1 MQKLNKDSSRI
12 SVLNG
17 SQIGIEFEFYSNLE
31 LEETQ
36 KALSKLLNRKIRLE
50 DKAHSDFQPSKEVF
64 KMEPDMSGGK
74 GLIELVT
81 GAMPYRDARLVII
94 KMLGW
99 IRENGYTTDRA
110 SIHLNMS
117 FNPDY
122 LEDKMMISKMNVLKF
137 ILEFDEKRVYKYF
150 PKREN
155 STYAKSIKWVM
166 PKHEAFYYNENLISS
181 DNFTFANTK
190 YYGINFEK
198 AQKNYLE
205 FRYIGGKDYE
215 KRQEDILHL
224 AEMFIMSVW
233 KSCFNPVFTPE
244 NKIEMKRIL
253 QKNAPLMEML
263 KDHTAVNKHWPK
275 IHILVDLQDH
285 PSVIG
290 VQWNRFKTKVLDLL
304 ANGGLEEGV
313 INYDSDYGSVQVK
326 DGKFKVAYL
335 LEGFEFVNCELA
347 GNIENCGIYACKVT
361 GAQIL
366 RSNLYQGTEVMDS
379 KVESS
384 FVHGSCTLKNC
395 YVFGKDGI
403 FKGKMEGG
411 IFREGYVGPHA
422 RFSDDTEVIV
432 SKKIKT

>member
-31 LEETQ
+31 VEETQ

-122 LEDKMMISKMNVLKF
+122 LSDPLMISKMNILKF

-150 PKREN
+150 PNREN

-166 PKHEAFYYNENLISS
+166 PKHEAFYYNEDLISS

-215 KRQEDILHL
+215 KRADDILHL

-335 LEGFEFVNCELA
+335 LDGFEFVNCELA

-395 YVFGKDGI
+395 FVFGKDGI

>member
-1 MQKLNKDSSRI
+1 MQKLNRDSSRI
-12 SVLNG
+12 SILNG
-17 SQIGIEFEFYSNLE
+17 SQIGVEFEFYSNLE

-36 KALSKLLNRKIRLE
+36 NSLSKLLNRKIRLE
-50 DKAHSDFQPSKEVF
+50 DKAHSDFQPSNEVF

-74 GLIELVT
+74 GLVELVT

-122 LEDKMMISKMNVLKF
+122 LDDGMMISKMNILKF

-150 PKREN
+150 PNREN

-215 KRQEDILHL
+215 KRAEDILHL

-233 KSCFNPVFTPE
+233 KSCFNPSFTPE

-253 QKNAPLMEML
+253 QKNAPLVEML

-275 IHILVDLQDH
+275 IHILVDLQDN
-285 PSVIG
+285 PQVIE

-304 ANGGLEEGV
+304 SNGGMEEGV
-313 INYDSDYGSVQVK
+313 INYDSDYSVVQVK
-326 DGKFKVAYL
+326 DGKFKTAYL
-335 LEGFEFVNCELA
+335 LDGFEFVNCELA
-347 GNIENCGIYACKVT
+347 GNIENSGLYSCKVQ

-395 YVFGKDGI
+395 YVFGRDGI

-422 RFSDDTEVIV
+422 RFSDETEVIV

>member
-1 MQKLNKDSSRI
+1 MQKLNRDSSRI
-12 SVLNG
+12 SILNG
-17 SQIGIEFEFYSNLE
+17 SQIGVEFEFYSNLE

-36 KALSKLLNRKIRLE
+36 KSLSKLLNRKIRLE
-50 DKAHSDFQPSKEVF
+50 DKAHSDFQPSNEVF

-74 GLIELVT
+74 GLVELVT
-81 GAMPYRDARLVII
+81 GAMQYRDARIVII

-99 IRENGYTTDRA
+99 IRANGYTTDRA

-122 LEDKMMISKMNVLKF
+122 LGDKMMISKMNILKF

-150 PKREN
+150 PNREN

-205 FRYIGGKDYE
+205 FRYVGGKDYE
-215 KRQEDILHL
+215 KKTDDILHL

-233 KSCFNPVFTPE
+233 KSCFNPTFTPE

-263 KDHTAVNKHWPK
+263 KDYTAVNKHWPK
-275 IHILVDLQDH
+275 IHILVDLQDN
-285 PSVIG
+285 PQVIE
-290 VQWNRFKTKVLDLL
+290 VQWARFKTKVLDLL
-304 ANGGLEEGV
+304 AHGGMEEGI
-313 INYDSDYGSVQVK
+313 INYDSDYSEVQVK
-326 DGKFKVAYL
+326 DGKFKTAYL
-335 LEGFEFVNCELA
+335 LDGFEFVNCELS
-347 GNIENCGIYACKVT
+347 GNIENSGIYSCKIT

-366 RSNLYQGTEVMDS
+366 RSNLYQGTEVWDS

-384 FVHGSCTLKNC
+384 FVHGSCTLNNC

-403 FKGKMEGG
+403 FKGRMEGG
-411 IFREGYVGPHA
+411 IFREGGVGPHA
-422 RFSDDTEVIV
+422 RFSKETEVIV
-432 SKKIKT
+432 SKKIKA

>member
-12 SVLNG
+12 SVLNA

-31 LEETQ
+31 VDETQ

-50 DKAHSDFQPSKEVF
+50 DKAHSDFQPSAEVF

-94 KMLGW
+94 RMLGW

-122 LEDKMMISKMNVLKF
+122 LADKMMISKMNVLKF

-150 PKREN
+150 PNREN

-215 KRQEDILHL
+215 KRQDDILHL

-233 KSCFNPVFTPE
+233 KSCFNPRFTPE

-253 QKNAPLMEML
+253 KKNEPLMDML
-263 KDHTAVNKHWPK
+263 KDYNAVNKHWPK
-275 IHILVDLQDH
+275 IHILVDLQDN
-285 PSVIG
+285 PQVIE
-290 VQWNRFKTKVLDLL
+290 VQWNRFKKKVLELL
-304 ANGGLEEGV
+304 AHGGLEEGI

-326 DGKFKVAYL
+326 DGKFKTAYL
-335 LEGFEFVNCELA
+335 LDGFEFVNCELS
-347 GNIENCGIYACKVT
+347 GNIENSWIYGCNVK

-366 RSNLYQGTEVMDS
+366 RSNLYQGTEVYDS

-384 FVHGSCTLKNC
+384 FVHGSCTLNNC
-395 YVFGKDGI
+395 YVFGRDGI
-403 FKGKMEGG
+403 FKGRMNGG
-411 IFREGYVGPHA
+411 IFREGGVGPHA
-422 RFSDDTEVIV
+422 RFDNTEVIV
-432 SKKIKT
+432 STKIK

>member
-31 LEETQ
+31 VEETQ

-122 LEDKMMISKMNVLKF
+122 LADKMMISKMNILKF

-166 PKHEAFYYNENLISS
+166 PKNEAFYYNENLISS

-335 LEGFEFVNCELA
+335 LDGFEFVNCELA

-395 YVFGKDGI
+395 FVFGKDGI

>member
-1 MQKLNKDSSRI
+1 MQKLNRDSSRI
-12 SVLNG
+12 SILNG

-36 KALSKLLNRKIRLE
+36 KSLSKLLNRKIRLE
-50 DKAHSDFQPSKEVF
+50 DKAHSDFQPSNEVF

-74 GLIELVT
+74 GLVELVT

-122 LEDKMMISKMNVLKF
+122 LDDGMMISKMNILKF

-150 PKREN
+150 PNREN

-166 PKHEAFYYNENLISS
+166 PKHEAFYYNEDLISS

-215 KRQEDILHL
+215 KRAEDILHL

-233 KSCFNPVFTPE
+233 KSCFNPSFTPE

-253 QKNAPLMEML
+253 QKNAPLVEML
-263 KDHTAVNKHWPK
+263 KDYTAVNKHWPK
-275 IHILVDLQDH
+275 IHILVDLQDN
-285 PSVIG
+285 PQVIE
-290 VQWNRFKTKVLDLL
+290 VQWSRFKTQILDLL
-304 ANGGLEEGV
+304 SNGGMEEGI
-313 INYDSDYGSVQVK
+313 INYDSDYSVVQVK
-326 DGKFKVAYL
+326 DGKFKTAYL
-335 LEGFEFVNCELA
+335 LDGFEFVNCELA
-347 GNIENCGIYACKVT
+347 GNIENSGIYSCKVQ

-366 RSNLYQGTEVMDS
+366 RSNLYQGTEVVDS

-395 YVFGKDGI
+395 YVFGRDGI

-422 RFSDDTEVIV
+422 RFSDETEVVV

>member
-64 KMEPDMSGGK
+64 KMEPDMSGGA

-122 LEDKMMISKMNVLKF
+122 LEDKMMISKMNILKF

-205 FRYIGGKDYE
+205 FRYIGGKGYE

-335 LEGFEFVNCELA
+335 LDGFEFVNCELA
-347 GNIENCGIYACKVT
+347 GNIENCGIYSCKVT

>member
-1 MQKLNKDSSRI
+1 MQKLNQKSERSSI
-12 SVLNG
+12 LNG
-17 SQIGIEFEFYSNLE
+17 SQMGIEFEFYSNLE
-31 LEETQ
+31 LDET
-36 KALSKLLNRKIRLE
+36 KESVSKLLNRKIKLE
-50 DKAHSDFQPSKEVF
+50 DKAHSDFQPSAEVF

-81 GAMPYRDARLVII
+81 GPMPYRSARVVIM
-94 KMLGW
+94 KMLAW
-99 IRENGYTTDRA
+99 IKENGYTTDRA

-122 LEDKMMISKMNVLKF
+122 LEDANMVSKMNILKF

-150 PKREN
+150 PNREN

-181 DNFTFANTK
+181 DNFSFANTK

-215 KRQEDILHL
+215 KRFDDIMHL
-224 AEMFIMSVW
+224 AESFIMAVW
-233 KSCFNPVFTPE
+233 RSCYSPVFTTE
-244 NKIEMKRIL
+244 NKIELKRIL
-253 QKNAPLMEML
+253 DKNRPLMEML
-263 KDHTAVNKHWPK
+263 KDYSAVNKYWPK
-275 IHILVDLQDH
+275 INILVDLQDAEQ
-285 PSVIG
+285 VIR
-290 VQWNRFKTKVLDLL
+290 VQWNRFKKKVLELL
-304 ANGGLEEGV
+304 SEGSLESGT
-313 INYDSDYGSVQVK
+313 INYDSDYSVVQVK
-326 DGKFKVAYL
+326 DGIFKTAYL
-335 LEGFEFVNCELA
+335 LNDFEFIDCEIS
-347 GNIENCGIYACKVT
+347 GNIENSEIYGGKVT

-366 RSNLYQGTEVMDS
+366 RSNLYKGTEVMDS

-384 FVHGSCTLKNC
+384 YVHGSCTLKNC
-395 YVFGKDGI
+395 FVFGKDGI

-411 IFREGYVGPHA
+411 IFREGGVGPHA
-422 RFSDDTEVIV
+422 RFSNETEVIV

>member
-1 MQKLNKDSSRI
+1 MQKLNQKSERSSI
-12 SVLNG
+12 LNG

-31 LEETQ
+31 LDET
-36 KALSKLLNRKIRLE
+36 KESLSKLLNRKIKLE
-50 DKAHSDFQPSKEVF
+50 DKAHSDFQPSAEVF
-64 KMEPDMSGGK
+64 KMEPDMSGGI

-81 GAMPYRDARLVII
+81 GPMPYRSARVVIM

-122 LEDKMMISKMNVLKF
+122 LEDIDMVSKMNILKF

-150 PKREN
+150 PNREN

-166 PKHEAFYYNENLISS
+166 PKNEAFYYNENLISS

-215 KRQEDILHL
+215 KRYDDIMHL
-224 AEMFIMSVW
+224 AESFIMAVW
-233 KSCFNPVFTPE
+233 RSCYSPVFTTE
-244 NKIEMKRIL
+244 NKIELKRIL
-253 QKNAPLMEML
+253 DKNRPLMEML
-263 KDHTAVNKHWPK
+263 KDYSAVNKYWPK
-275 IHILVDLQDH
+275 INILVDLQDAEQ
-285 PSVIG
+285 IIR
-290 VQWNRFKTKVLDLL
+290 VQWNRFKKKVLELL
-304 ANGGLEEGV
+304 SEGSLESGT
-313 INYDSDYGSVQVK
+313 INYDSDYSVVQVK
-326 DGKFKVAYL
+326 DGIFKTAYL
-335 LEGFEFVNCELA
+335 LNDFEFIDCEIS
-347 GNIENCGIYACKVT
+347 GNIENSEIYGGKVT

-366 RSNLYQGTEVMDS
+366 RSNLYKGVEIMDS

-384 FVHGSCTLKNC
+384 YVHGSCTLKNC

-411 IFREGYVGPHA
+411 IFREGGVGPHA
-422 RFSDDTEVIV
+422 RFSDETEVIV

>member
-64 KMEPDMSGGK
+64 KMEPDMSGGA

-122 LEDKMMISKMNVLKF
+122 LEDKMMISKMNILKF

-335 LEGFEFVNCELA
+335 LDGFEFVNCELA

>member
-1 MQKLNKDSSRI
+1 MQKLNRDSSRI
-12 SVLNG
+12 SILNG

-36 KALSKLLNRKIRLE
+36 KSLSKLLNRKIRLE

-64 KMEPDMSGGK
+64 KMEPDMSGGA

-122 LEDKMMISKMNVLKF
+122 LSDPLMISKMNILKF

-150 PKREN
+150 PNREN

-166 PKHEAFYYNENLISS
+166 PKHEAFYYNEDLISS

-215 KRQEDILHL
+215 KRADDILHL
-224 AEMFIMSVW
+224 AEMFIMAVW

-253 QKNAPLMEML
+253 QKNTPLMEML
-263 KDHTAVNKHWPK
+263 KDYTAVNKHWPK
-275 IHILVDLQDH
+275 IHILVDLQDDAQ
-285 PSVIG
+285 VIG

-304 ANGGLEEGV
+304 SNGGMEEGL
-313 INYDSDYGSVQVK
+313 INYDSDYGAVQVK

-335 LEGFEFVNCELA
+335 LDGFEFVNCELA
-347 GNIENCGIYACKVT
+347 GNIENSNIYNCRVK

-366 RSNLYQGTEVMDS
+366 RSNLYQGTEVWDS
-379 KVESS
+379 KIESS
-384 FVHGSCTLKNC
+384 FVHGSCTLNNC

-403 FKGKMEGG
+403 FKGKMNGG
-411 IFREGYVGPHA
+411 IFREGGLSPHA
-422 RFSDDTEVIV
+422 RISDDTEVIV
-432 SKKIKT
+432 SKKIKA

>member
-1 MQKLNKDSSRI
+1 MQKLNRDSSRI
-12 SVLNG
+12 SILNG
-17 SQIGIEFEFYSNLE
+17 SQIGVEFEFYSNLE

-36 KALSKLLNRKIRLE
+36 KSLSKLLNRKIRLE
-50 DKAHSDFQPSKEVF
+50 DKAHSDFQPSNEVF

-74 GLIELVT
+74 GLVELVT
-81 GAMPYRDARLVII
+81 GAMQYRDARIVII

-99 IRENGYTTDRA
+99 IKENGYTSDRA

-117 FNPDY
+117 FNPNY
-122 LEDKMMISKMNVLKF
+122 LEDKMMISKMNILKF

-150 PKREN
+150 PNRED

-166 PKHEAFYYNENLISS
+166 PKNEAFYYNENLISS

-215 KRQEDILHL
+215 KKADDILHL

-233 KSCFNPVFTPE
+233 KSCFNPMFTPE

-275 IHILVDLQDH
+275 IHILVDLQDN
-285 PSVIG
+285 PQVIE
-290 VQWNRFKTKVLDLL
+290 VQWARFKTKVLDLL
-304 ANGGLEEGV
+304 AHGGMEEGV
-313 INYDSDYGSVQVK
+313 INYDSDYSEVQVK
-326 DGKFKVAYL
+326 DGKFKTAYL
-335 LEGFEFVNCELA
+335 LNGFEFVNCELS
-347 GNIENCGIYACKVT
+347 GNIENCGIYSCKAT

-395 YVFGKDGI
+395 YVFGRDGI

-422 RFSDDTEVIV
+422 RFSEETEVIV
-432 SKKIKT
+432 SKKIKA

>member
-1 MQKLNKDSSRI
+1 MQKLNRDSSRI

-36 KALSKLLNRKIRLE
+36 KSLSTLLNRKIKLE
-50 DKAHSDFQPSKEVF
+50 DKAHSDFQPSKDVF
-64 KMEPDMSGGK
+64 KMEPDMSGGA

-81 GAMPYRDARLVII
+81 GPMPYRDARLVII

-99 IRENGYTTDRA
+99 IRANGYTTDRA

-117 FNPDY
+117 FNTDY
-122 LEDKMMISKMNVLKF
+122 LADPMMVSKMNILKF

-150 PKREN
+150 PNREN

-166 PKHEAFYYNENLISS
+166 PKNEAFYYNENLISS

-198 AQKNYLE
+198 AQSNYLE

-215 KRQEDILHL
+215 KRADDILHL

-233 KSCFNPVFTPE
+233 KSCFNPNFTAS

-253 QKNAPLMEML
+253 QKNAPLSAVL
-263 KDHTAVNKHWPK
+263 KDYTAVNKHWPK
-275 IHILVDLQDH
+275 IHILVDLQDN
-285 PSVIG
+285 PQVIE
-290 VQWNRFKTKVLDLL
+290 VQWARFKTKVLDLL
-304 ANGGLEEGV
+304 AHGGMEEGT
-313 INYDSDYGSVQVK
+313 INYDSDYSEVQVK
-326 DGKFKVAYL
+326 DGKFETAYL
-335 LEGFEFVNCELA
+335 LNGFEFVNCELS
-347 GNIENCGIYACKVT
+347 GNIENCGIYSCKVT

-395 YVFGKDGI
+395 FVFGKDGI

-422 RFSDDTEVIV
+422 RFSEETEVVV
-432 SKKIKT
+432 SKKIKA